1 MARLYDIKYEGPE
14 GLPSSAK
21 GVSAKDIRHLAK
33 RGGIIKHRAL
43 RSRMMAPVD
52 APNSK
57 GFDVKR

>member
-33 RGGIIKHRAL
+33 RGGTIKHKTL
-43 RSRMMAPVD
+43 QSRMMAPVD
-52 APNSK
+52 APK